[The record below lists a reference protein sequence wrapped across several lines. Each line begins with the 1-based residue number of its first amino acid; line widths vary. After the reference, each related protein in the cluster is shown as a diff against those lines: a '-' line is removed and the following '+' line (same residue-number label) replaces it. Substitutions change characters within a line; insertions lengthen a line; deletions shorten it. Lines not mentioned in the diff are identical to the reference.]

1 MNIVLVQ
8 PTELS
13 PRAMTDYWDVVND
26 DVSADSYYDKLENVY
41 FCKYDTFKSFDEAEV
56 YLMGTATSR
65 GYKDK
70 MFKGLGELK
79 DTASILNWAV
89 V

>member
-41 FCKYDTFKSFDEAEV
+41 FCQYPC
-56 YLMGTATSR
+56 
-65 GYKDK
+65 
-70 MFKGLGELK
+70 
-79 DTASILNWAV
+79 
-89 V
+89 